1 MKVLNKSKMTIN
13 EVIGKQMKA
22 YNDRDIESMMS
33 LFCEEIKIVNFSDGN
48 VLIDGF
54 EECKKMYSDLFII
67 SPKLRAEIIN
77 SITFDNKVIVY
88 EYIFGRNGNVE
99 KMEQVIIFE
108 VNEEKISKINL
119 IRLKI

>member
-1 MKVLNKSKMTIN
+1 MTIN

-33 LFCEEIKIVNFSDGN
+33 LFCEEIKIVNFSDSK
-48 VLIDGF
+48 VLIEGF
-54 EECKKMYSDLFII
+54 EECRKMYSDLFAL

-77 SITFDNKVIVY
+77 SITFDNTVIVY